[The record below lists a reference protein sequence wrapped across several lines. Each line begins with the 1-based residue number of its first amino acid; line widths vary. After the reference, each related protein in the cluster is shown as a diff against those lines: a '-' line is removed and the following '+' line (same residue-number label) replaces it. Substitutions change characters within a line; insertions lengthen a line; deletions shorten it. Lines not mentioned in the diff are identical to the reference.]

1 MEVNLNCLS
10 SLSKLFEKQKKL
22 KKLYPNFPANYSSPF
37 RSKKV
42 IEPYYYIS
50 KEGIKLDDYKEQRH
64 EKFLLSKFIKELSK
78 TNKELE
84 KERKNYLNKLK
95 YYNGENEKS
104 IKLKKLERFNNL
116 SISRKVGNILD
127 LSRHKLKLENKRKE
141 MRLFNNIDS
150 SSISNVINYYKN
162 EKNIFRQKFKFNN
175 KQKYLQ
181 LKTPKIDKNEI
192 YKTIR
197 NKKIEKIT
205 FSSRNNNTKFFF
217 NNSASTY
224 FSLNNLKKNTFGII
238 NKNRTSN
245 LNNSKDNIKDNN
257 RDNSKDNINENIKEN
272 IKKNTSYEK
281 KWNLPKCFNFN
292 KILGRNPE
300 NKDSIRLKKCKEMR
314 IYNPNYDYMIPHSDK
329 RRIYFD
335 NKEIIDF
342 NIFKAVSTRKTIC
355 NYINKNYS
363 FDDNYNIINI
373 INLEKEKKK
382 KIKKEKIKNIIGNFY
397 EYLKYKKSFNDE
409 INL

>member
-1 MEVNLNCLS
+1 MR
-10 SLSKLFEKQKKL
+10 F
-22 KKLYPNFPANYSSPF
+22 F
-37 RSKKV
+37 R
-42 IEPYYYIS
+42 
-50 KEGIKLDDYKEQRH
+50 D
-64 EKFLLSKFIKELSK
+64 
-78 TNKELE
+78 
-84 KERKNYLNKLK
+84 
-95 YYNGENEKS
+95 
-104 IKLKKLERFNNL
+104 
-116 SISRKVGNILD
+116 
-127 LSRHKLKLENKRKE
+127 
-141 MRLFNNIDS
+141 IDS
-150 SSISNVINYYKN
+150 SNISNIINYYKN

-224 FSLNNLKKNTFGII
+224 FSLNNLKKNTFDII

-245 LNNSKDNIKDNN
+245 LNKEKSEIKKNILIKENSKNNSKDNIKDNN